1 LHLSFPY
8 DQTALP
14 CWCLGF
20 PTSGDLKDRWKQKV
34 RSRLVFW
41 GKPIQIQM
49 QIGRPRLGAAAEPNI
64 DVRTMSSLAASV
76 IPNIAGPSQ
85 ALANRKATATKGE

>member
-1 LHLSFPY
+1 
-8 DQTALP
+8 
-14 CWCLGF
+14 
-20 PTSGDLKDRWKQKV
+20 
-34 RSRLVFW
+34 
-41 GKPIQIQM
+41 M

-85 ALANRKATATKGE
+85 ALANRKTTATKGE